1 MGVWRGPDRITVYD
15 ASQGIFG
22 VRKKLAKAFGLQPE
36 NVGVITKF
44 VGGGCGCKGSVWAHG
59 VLSALGDRQVGRPVK
74 LVLTRQQM
82 FGMVGG
88 RPRIRQPLRA
98 AATQGG
104 RLTALSHQSPST
116 TSQFDIFLEAAASVS
131 RHMYASAAL
140 ETRHRLV
147 RPAIGTPPDMR
158 APGEPGGRAAL
169 E

>member
-36 NVGVITKF
+36 NVRVITKF
-44 VGGGCGCKGSVWAHG
+44 VGGGFGCKGSVWSHV
-59 VLSALGDRQVGRPVK
+59 VLSALAAKQVGRPVK

-88 RPRIRQPLRA
+88 RPRIRQHLRA

-104 RLTALSHQSPST
+104 RLTALSHQSTST
-116 TSQFDIFLEAAASVS
+116 TSQFDIFLEAAASVT

-140 ETRHRLV
+140 DPRHRLV
-147 RPAIGTPPDMR
+147 PLRLPAPPSNP
-158 APGEPGGRAAL
+158 A
-169 E
+169 